1 MTTTFRIPE
10 VPAMDEMSVAFL
22 GQKLESAECYL
33 EYGSGGSTLFAI
45 SKGVNIIYSVE
56 SDLKWAEDLSE
67 RVSERGFTLNQRIQ
81 IEGIDI
87 GPTREWGMPIDESGK
102 ERYPNYPTLIWQSI
116 ERGGVLPDV
125 ILIDGRFRVACFCE
139 CVMRAKP
146 GTVILFD
153 DYPPRPHYNVVEALV
168 PVEMIIGRMAVF
180 TVPPSVDKEKAR
192 ELFEK
197 SKYLPG

>member
-1 MTTTFRIPE
+1 MFEIPS
-10 VPAMDEMSVAFL
+10 VPAMDDDSVSFL

-56 SDLKWAEDLSE
+56 SDLQWAEKLSE
-67 RVSERGFTLNQRIQ
+67 MISEGGFSMDQRIQ

-87 GPTREWGMPIDESGK
+87 GPTKAWGMPVDESGK
-102 ERYPNYPTLIWQSI
+102 ERYPNYPTLVWQSI

-153 DYPPRPHYNVVEALV
+153 DYPPRPHYNVVEDLV
-168 PVEMIIGRMAVF
+168 KPEMIIGRMAVF
-180 TVPPSVDKEKAR
+180 TIPSGVDKEKAKD
-192 ELFEK
+192 LFEK